1 MRSVM
6 NTSRNPYSPPRAP
19 VADIPQITA
28 AQVKKSLLPL
38 WFASLYCIVIGV
50 WHAIML
56 ITALYHA
63 RDLLDW
69 PMPPWVY
76 ALGFIQPVARIAG
89 GVSFIRRSR
98 LSPMLLA
105 TLAAVTALWPI
116 LWQLLLRS
124 QTGATAVP
132 SGPVVWLGLA
142 DLTLLIL
149 IARYAFALRSRG
161 ILR

>member
-1 MRSVM
+1 MYLMS
-6 NTSRNPYSPPRAP
+6 TYRNPYSPPRAQ
-19 VADIPQITA
+19 VADIPQTTA
-28 AQVKKSLLPL
+28 ERVKKSLLPL
-38 WFASLYCIVIGV
+38 WVASLYCIVIGV

-76 ALGFIQPVARIAG
+76 ALGFIQPAARIAG

-98 LSPMLLA
+98 FSPMLLT
-105 TLAAVTALWPI
+105 TLAVVTALWPI
-116 LWQLLLRS
+116 LWQILSRS
-124 QTGATAVP
+124 QTGAAPLP

-161 ILR
+161 VLR

>member
-6 NTSRNPYSPPRAP
+6 NTYRNPYSPPRAP
-19 VADIPQITA
+19 VADMPPTTA
-28 AQVKKSLLPL
+28 AQAKKSLLPL
-38 WFASLYCIVIGV
+38 WLASLYCIVIGV
-50 WHAIML
+50 GHAILL
-56 ITALYHA
+56 ITALYRA

-98 LSPMLLA
+98 FSPMLLA
-105 TLAAVTALWPI
+105 TLAVVTVLWPI

-124 QTGATAVP
+124 QTGAAAVP
-132 SGPVVWLGLA
+132 SGPVAWLGLA

-149 IARYAFALRSRG
+149 IARYAFALRNRG
-161 ILR
+161 VLR